1 MKGTRLTGIQ
11 RHDKL
16 KAESVTGGAGEG
28 SQLLRPDS
36 DFEEREKV
44 SLFLKSNQQCII
56 YSLLQKLLKIILTFK
71 KTVASII

>member
-1 MKGTRLTGIQ
+1 MKSIMKATSLTEN
-11 RHDKL
+11 DKL

-44 SLFLKSNQQCII
+44 SFLTKWFHKNFQEIH
-56 YSLLQKLLKIILTFK
+56 L
-71 KTVASII
+71 

>member
-1 MKGTRLTGIQ
+1 MKATSLTGIQ

-44 SLFLKSNQQCII
+44 SLFPKDNQHII
-56 YSLLQKLLKIILTFK
+56 MHISSRFI
-71 KTVASII
+71 S

>member
-1 MKGTRLTGIQ
+1 MLAKFIICRNEYIMKATSLTGIQ

-44 SLFLKSNQQCII
+44 SLFPKGNT
-56 YSLLQKLLKIILTFK
+56 SLC
-71 KTVASII
+71 